1 MQDTVQIAPAT
12 FTGQEPAAT
21 SDRTISY
28 PLRHGGLLVAQCPDW
43 CVLDHESDLDGRL
56 EPTDLCHEGAPVT
69 LEFATVEGTTARLLD
84 ARIAQY
90 PFAGDGT
97 ERPYMALVPD
107 ANAGESS
114 GWLSPGEF
122 NSEIRR
128 VEEHLAQLRA
138 LGVQLAEA
146 RADDHA
152 QFTDHEWFRDGQ
164 GQPWLSIENDDIE
177 TMPVAYLLRVFGV
190 TVVEVDADFRPADQL
205 AVLSGPPGA
214 MTLSFLRSVPQA
226 TRERL
231 VRERLLE
238 SRGGRRG

>member
-1 MQDTVQIAPAT
+1 MQDTVQTAPAT
-12 FTGQEPAAT
+12 FTGQKPAVT

-43 CVLDHESDLDGRL
+43 CVLDHEDDLDGRL

-84 ARIAQY
+84 ARITQY
-90 PFAGDGT
+90 PFANDGT
-97 ERPYMALVPD
+97 ERPYMSLVPD
-107 ANAGESS
+107 ANSGESS

-122 NSEIRR
+122 NAEIRR

-177 TMPVAYLLRVFGV
+177 SMPVAYLLRVFGV
-190 TVVEVDADFRPADQL
+190 TVVEVDVDSRPADQL

-214 MTLSFLRSVPQA
+214 MTLSFLRSVPQVL
-226 TRERL
+226 REHL

>member
-84 ARIAQY
+84 ARITQY

-97 ERPYMALVPD
+97 ERPYMSLVPD

-177 TMPVAYLLRVFGV
+177 TMPISYLIKVFGI
-190 TVVEVDADFRPADQL
+190 TVVEVDDGSRPADKL
-205 AVLSGPPGA
+205 AVLSGEAGS
-214 MTLSFLRSVPQA
+214 MTLSFKRCVTQVMREQL
-226 TRERL
+226 TRAE
-231 VRERLLE
+231 LLKT
-238 SRGGRRG
+238 RGGRRG